1 MNSVKHFASI
11 RANKNEIAHKN
22 CVIRI
27 FEMASIKL
35 YAFSLNRRFLIIR
48 LNGATKWVENFICF
62 HIKIHYIVP
71 ILRKP
76 TGSIRTIFWQKYI
89 AEIANLFSG

>member
-48 LNGATKWVENFICF
+48 LNGATK
-62 HIKIHYIVP
+62 
-71 ILRKP
+71 
-76 TGSIRTIFWQKYI
+76 
-89 AEIANLFSG
+89 